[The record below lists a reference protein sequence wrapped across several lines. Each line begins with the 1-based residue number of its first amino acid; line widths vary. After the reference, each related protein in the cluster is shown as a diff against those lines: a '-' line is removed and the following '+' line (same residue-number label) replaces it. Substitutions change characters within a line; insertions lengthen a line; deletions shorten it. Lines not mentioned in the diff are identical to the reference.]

1 MDFFVQHIQQYLPDT
16 IVRWIVRL
24 VMYRTQANLRS
35 KDFPQKELRLVKRIK
50 ELKTV
55 TFDTDAAN
63 EQHYEVPTDF
73 FLSHLGK
80 NLKYSS
86 CEWNDSTKTL
96 EDAEDNTLRIYQE
109 HLKLDDLSTGSHV
122 LEVGNGWGSMC
133 LANAKRYPHL
143 NFDSFS
149 NSETQITHIKNEI
162 KKHNLTNLTVWRQ
175 DIDDYVKEATDE
187 SNGKT
192 YSRVVSIECIEHC
205 RAYHLLFEKLSS
217 VLTDDGFCFF
227 QILGHSQYSYLMT
240 NDSWMGRNFFTG
252 GTIPSMHMFHHF
264 NDHLIVSETTVIPGT
279 EYAKTMDAW
288 LYRMYDQKSKIMEIF
303 HERYG
308 KDASKHYQGWRMF
321 YLMCS
326 ESFGF
331 NNGRDWCVGY
341 FKMTKR

>member
-1 MDFFVQHIQQYLPDT
+1 MDFFVQHIQVYLPDT
-16 IVRWIVRL
+16 IVRWILHV
-24 VMYRTQANLRS
+24 VMSRTQANLRS

-63 EQHYEVPTDF
+63 EQHYEVPTNF
-73 FLSHLGK
+73 FLSHLGR
-80 NLKYSS
+80 NLKYSGS
-86 CEWNDSTKTL
+86 EWTNVASLD
-96 EDAEDNTLRIYQE
+96 DAEDNTLRIYQD
-109 HLKLDDLSTGSHV
+109 HLKLDDLDPGSKV

-133 LANAKRYPHL
+133 LANAKRFPDL
-143 NFDSFS
+143 EFDSFS

-162 KKHNLTNLTVWRQ
+162 KKHNLTNLKVWRQ

-279 EYAKTMDAW
+279 EYAKSCDEW
-288 LYRMYDQKSKIMEIF
+288 LHRMYAEKPKIMKCF
-303 HERYG
+303 KNKYG
-308 KDASKHYQGWRMF
+308 EDASKHYQGWRMF
-321 YLMCS
+321 YLMLS